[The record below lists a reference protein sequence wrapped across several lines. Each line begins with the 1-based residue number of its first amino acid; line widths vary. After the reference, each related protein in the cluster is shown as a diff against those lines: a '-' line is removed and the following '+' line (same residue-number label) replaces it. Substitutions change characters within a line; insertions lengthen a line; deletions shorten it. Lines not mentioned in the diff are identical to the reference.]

1 MGAVK
6 QMQLLHNEF
15 EAAVENG
22 DAELVLSLGP
32 QIVNELR
39 DLTHA
44 LFLAHRQLLYART
57 HVLTAAERA
66 AIEWS
71 INDQIE
77 GGWQDHPAV
86 KDVIADLRGL
96 LARTKDNTVP
106 FNNTAAEAER
116 SEHNA

>member
-1 MGAVK
+1 MDAVK
-6 QMQLLHNEF
+6 EMARLHNEF
-15 EAAVENG
+15 EDAVEDG

-32 QIVNELR
+32 RIVDNLR

-44 LFLAHRQLLYART
+44 LFLSRREILYVRT
-57 HVLTAAERA
+57 HALTVAERA

-77 GGWQDHPAV
+77 GGWQEHPVV

-96 LARTKDNTVP
+96 LERTK
-106 FNNTAAEAER
+106 
-116 SEHNA
+116 